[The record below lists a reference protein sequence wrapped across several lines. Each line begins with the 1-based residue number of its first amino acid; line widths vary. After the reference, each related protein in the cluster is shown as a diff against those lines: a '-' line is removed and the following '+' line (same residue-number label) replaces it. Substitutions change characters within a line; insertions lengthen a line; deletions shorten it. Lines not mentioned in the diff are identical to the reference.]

1 MDLLALL
8 FGMRMESK
16 LYQDGGT
23 FYIPISS
30 GSPVHYRIV
39 CPFWLPV
46 RALSGPNPDY
56 LGYWVQLPTHNQK
69 CEKRPQKWKIEL
81 IYNKAKLGGQLVHHP
96 FPGRHWGTQMT
107 EGAEQIWK
115 HHMFVSRVLRCCGA
129 LIENLSSF
137 LLVKTH
143 AKGSKYLHL

>member
-69 CEKRPQKWKIEL
+69 CEKRPQKWKIKL

-107 EGAEQIWK
+107 EGAEQIQET
-115 HHMFVSRVLRCCGA
+115 SRVCVQGSEVLWCPHRESFQL
-129 LIENLSSF
+129 LIGQDTC
-137 LLVKTH
+137 KR
-143 AKGSKYLHL
+143 